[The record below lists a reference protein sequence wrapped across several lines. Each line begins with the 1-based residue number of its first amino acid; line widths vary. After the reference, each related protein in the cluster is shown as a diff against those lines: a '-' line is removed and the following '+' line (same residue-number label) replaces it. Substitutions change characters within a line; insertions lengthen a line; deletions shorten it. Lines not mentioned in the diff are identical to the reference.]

1 MTRILNGDRIG
12 ATAQLKIGAAAAIF
26 DAQRERILL
35 TQRADNAQWCLPGG
49 GMEPGESIVEACV
62 REVWEETGLE
72 VRITR
77 LLGVYSSPHRITEY
91 ADGNRFQFVSL
102 LFEAE
107 PLNLDVQLGEECLA
121 WGWFT
126 SDEANELEML
136 ESHRERLPDAFAQRP
151 AAFFR

>member
-26 DAQRERILL
+26 DAQRDRILL

-77 LLGVYSSPHRITEY
+77 LIGVYSSPHRITEY

>member
-77 LLGVYSSPHRITEY
+77 LIGVYSSPHRITEY
-91 ADGNRFQFVSL
+91 NDGNRFQFVSL

-107 PLNLDVQLGEECLA
+107 PLNLEVCLGEECLA

-126 SDEANELEML
+126 PDEANELEML
-136 ESHRERLPDAFAQRP
+136 DSHRERLPDAFAHYT